1 MWYTGIVEP
10 ANFSDDFTK
19 SGARVYNMSDDAA
32 RGAKETGKGL
42 NKLELPETEPRFGE
56 RKISQEEYKGLR
68 SETPTDEIRDMVN
81 DGVTLPMNDPVIPG
95 NEITKRLEADHI
107 VSMDRITRMDGFE
120 KLTIEQQ
127 LEVLNYEDNFVGLSK
142 SANASKGAKTYEDW
156 TLYKKTGV
164 PIDPA
169 FRAEMMMK
177 EKKLERL
184 LQGMI
189 DNFVKYNGG

>member
-1 MWYTGIVEP
+1 M
-10 ANFSDDFTK
+10 
-19 SGARVYNMSDDAA
+19 R
-32 RGAKETGKGL
+32 
-42 NKLELPETEPRFGE
+42 
-56 RKISQEEYKGLR
+56 
-68 SETPTDEIRDMVN
+68 
-81 DGVTLPMNDPVIPG
+81 
-95 NEITKRLEADHI
+95 
-107 VSMDRITRMDGFE
+107 TR
-120 KLTIEQQ
+120 EQQ
-127 LEVLNYEDNFVGLSK
+127 LEVLDYEDNFVGLSK

-169 FRAEMMMK
+169 FRAEMMK

>member
-1 MWYTGIVEP
+1 MIKTCTYGLWYTGIVEP
-10 ANFSDDFTK
+10 ANFSDNFTK
-19 SGARVYNMSDDAA
+19 SGARVYNVSDDV
-32 RGAKETGKGL
+32 AKGLEETGKGL
-42 NKLELPETEPRFGE
+42 NKPEISETEPRFGE

-107 VSMDRITRMDGFE
+107 VSMDRISRMDGFE
-120 KLTIEQQ
+120 KLTREQQ
-127 LEVLNYEDNFVGLSK
+127 LEVLNYEDNFASLSK

-177 EKKLERL
+177 KRNLN
-184 LQGMI
+184 
-189 DNFVKYNGG
+189 NFYKV

>member
-1 MWYTGIVEP
+1 
-10 ANFSDDFTK
+10 
-19 SGARVYNMSDDAA
+19 
-32 RGAKETGKGL
+32 
-42 NKLELPETEPRFGE
+42 
-56 RKISQEEYKGLR
+56 
-68 SETPTDEIRDMVN
+68 MVN
-81 DGVTLPMNDPVIPG
+81 DGITLPMNDPVIPG

-120 KLTIEQQ
+120 KLTIVQQ

-169 FRAEMMMK
+169 FRAEMMK

-184 LQGMI
+184 FQGMI